1 MTKGCCL
8 RSSLLEGAK
17 MARFLLCRW
26 KPHHMSLFTLSDLG
40 SHADCSAPSDL
51 RVRTCQGAQHLQ
63 HSIRT
68 LLASTR
74 TGHLLV
80 VVVPPWLLH
89 ELSVVGCTLWDPS
102 LAGSPKISRI
112 SVASSDLST
121 LDILV
126 LVLYPCFCVGK
137 ICSVVG

>member
-1 MTKGCCL
+1 MTEGCCL

-40 SHADCSAPSDL
+40 SHAAL
-51 RVRTCQGAQHLQ
+51 HLWVRTCQGAQHLQ

-68 LLASTR
+68 LLASAR
-74 TGHLLV
+74 TGQLLV

-89 ELSVVGCTLWDPS
+89 ELSVVGCTLWDPF
-102 LAGSPKISRI
+102 LAGSPQ
-112 SVASSDLST
+112 
-121 LDILV
+121 ILRS
-126 LVLYPCFCVGK
+126 
-137 ICSVVG
+137 IHS

>member
-1 MTKGCCL
+1 ML
-8 RSSLLEGAK
+8 IAL
-17 MARFLLCRW
+17 
-26 KPHHMSLFTLSDLG
+26 H
-40 SHADCSAPSDL
+40 L

-63 HSIRT
+63 HSIRI

-74 TGHLLV
+74 TGQLLV

-89 ELSVVGCTLWDPS
+89 ELSVVVGCTLWDPF

-126 LVLYPCFCVGK
+126 LVVYPCFCVGK